1 MGAVFFHSSEGELF
15 TASLGSLRSSEGELK
30 LDNFDYSVRLV
41 PVDRDASQDSLA
53 YRSDKTYM
61 PYFFEVKKCRGKK
74 KEPNMGLTLLSSR
87 KEIRHRTTLP
97 QSNMQYHRR
106 WAPYR
111 SCSGWEREL
120 QARHGHRKKR
130 IKDARFMLGMRFR
143 QTSNDNE

>member
-1 MGAVFFHSSEGELF
+1 MFFGATGAKKGTKKGAGFVRIKAGGACTAEVLCYARARGELYKYKKKD
-15 TASLGSLRSSEGELK
+15 TPRGADIVRSASLVHG
-30 LDNFDYSVRLV
+30 
-41 PVDRDASQDSLA
+41 Q
-53 YRSDKTYM
+53 
-61 PYFFEVKKCRGKK
+61 K
-74 KEPNMGLTLLSSR
+74 KESNSRGIRLR

-130 IKDARFMLGMRFR
+130 IKDVSYNRLGKCCR
-143 QTSNDNE
+143 NDKQFLVNWEIAIL

>member
-1 MGAVFFHSSEGELF
+1 MTYNQRNAAVAEESEHKKR
-15 TASLGSLRSSEGELK
+15 SLTSYSQVK
-30 LDNFDYSVRLV
+30 L
-41 PVDRDASQDSLA
+41 Q
-53 YRSDKTYM
+53 
-61 PYFFEVKKCRGKK
+61 
-74 KEPNMGLTLLSSR
+74 

-130 IKDARFMLGMRFR
+130 IKDARFMRVEFVGT
-143 QTSNDNE
+143 TSK